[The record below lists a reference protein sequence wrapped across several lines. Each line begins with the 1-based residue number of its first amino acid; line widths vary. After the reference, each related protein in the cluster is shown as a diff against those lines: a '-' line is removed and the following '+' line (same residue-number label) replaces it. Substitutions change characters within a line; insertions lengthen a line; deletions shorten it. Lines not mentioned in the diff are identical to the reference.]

1 METHENINQEQKS
14 LIKRAIEG
22 VLMLL
27 GVADLVNYQ
36 KVINNTLF
44 FLFILFIGI
53 FQIGHNLMGE
63 RLNRSI
69 STRKQE
75 VKEARWEYMTIKSD
89 LMFRSKQSEI
99 AKLLTPR
106 GINELVVPPQT
117 IITKKGE
124 Y

>member
-1 METHENINQEQKS
+1 METQENINQEQKS

-63 RLNRSI
+63 RLNRST

-75 VKEARWEYMTIKSD
+75 
-89 LMFRSKQSEI
+89 EI

>member
-1 METHENINQEQKS
+1 MEQQENIQQTPKT
-14 LIKRAIEG
+14 LFKRVIES
-22 VLMLL
+22 VLVLL

-89 LMFRSKQSEI
+89 LMYRSKQSEI
-99 AKLLTPR
+99 AKLLSPR
-106 GINELVVPPQT
+106 GINELTVPPKT
-117 IITKKGE
+117 IIIKKGE